1 MITID
6 QLTKKFEHFAS
17 PQLAESW
24 DHVGLQVGSLSQQ
37 VSKVLVTLDVR
48 PAVIAEAEEVG
59 AQLIFSHH
67 PLMFHPAR
75 DLDLANPQN
84 QMYRELLRH
93 DITVY
98 SAHTNLDMANGGM
111 NDWLARDLKL
121 TNVEHLDDSGQDPFT
136 NKAVSL
142 GRVGDLPSAMSI
154 SEFNQYCLQQFH
166 LNGLRF
172 AVNSDDVNRKIQRVA
187 IIGGSA
193 AKYFPLALAKNADA
207 FVTGDVSYHVAQ
219 DMQLNHLVMV
229 DPGHH
234 IEVTMV
240 DGLSK
245 LLLQWN
251 QQEQWGIEV
260 VKSQVNTE
268 PFNFV
273 TSHN

>member
-37 VSKVLVTLDVR
+37 ASKVLVTLDVR
-48 PAVIAEAEEVG
+48 PAVIAEAEKVG

-121 TNVEHLDDSGQDPFT
+121 TNVEHLDSSGQDPFT
-136 NKAVSL
+136 NEEVSL
-142 GRVGDLPSAMSI
+142 GRVGDLPSAMSV

-166 LNGLRF
+166 LKGLRF
-172 AVNSDDVNRKIQRVA
+172 AVNNDDVNRKIQRVA

-219 DMQLNHLVMV
+219 DMQLNHLIMV

-251 QQEQWGIEV
+251 QQEQWGIDV

-273 TSHN
+273 MSHN

>member
-37 VSKVLVTLDVR
+37 ASKVLVTLDVR
-48 PAVIAEAEEVG
+48 PAVIAEAEKVG

-121 TNVEHLDDSGQDPFT
+121 TNVEHLDNSGQDPFT
-136 NKAVSL
+136 NEEVSL
-142 GRVGDLPSAMSI
+142 GRVGDLPSAMSV

-166 LNGLRF
+166 LKGLRF
-172 AVNSDDVNRKIQRVA
+172 AVNNDDVNRKIQRVA

-219 DMQLNHLVMV
+219 DMQLNHLIMV

-251 QQEQWGIEV
+251 QQEQWGIDV

-273 TSHN
+273 MSHN

>member
-1 MITID
+1 MIQIN
-6 QLTKKFEHFAS
+6 QLTKRFEHFAS

-24 DHVGLQVGSLSQQ
+24 DHVGLQVGNIDHQLT
-37 VSKVLVTLDVR
+37 KVLVTLDVR
-48 PAVIAEAEEVG
+48 PEVIAEAERIG

-67 PLMFHPAR
+67 PLMFHPAK

-84 QMYRELLRH
+84 QMYRELLTH

-111 NDWLARDLKL
+111 NDWLAHDLQL
-121 TNVEHLDDSGQDPFT
+121 QNVEHLENSGKDPYT
-136 NKAVSL
+136 GVPVSL
-142 GRVGDLPSAMSI
+142 GRVGDLPTAMSVD
-154 SEFNQYCLQQFH
+154 EFNQYCLRHFH
-166 LNGLRF
+166 LKGLRF
-172 AVNSDDVNRKIQRVA
+172 AVNSEDLDQKIHRVA

-193 AKYFPLALAKNADA
+193 AKYFPLALAKKADA

-240 DGLSK
+240 GGLAK
-245 LLLQWN
+245 LLVQWN
-251 QQEQWGIEV
+251 QEEQWGIEV

-273 TSHN
+273 TSHS